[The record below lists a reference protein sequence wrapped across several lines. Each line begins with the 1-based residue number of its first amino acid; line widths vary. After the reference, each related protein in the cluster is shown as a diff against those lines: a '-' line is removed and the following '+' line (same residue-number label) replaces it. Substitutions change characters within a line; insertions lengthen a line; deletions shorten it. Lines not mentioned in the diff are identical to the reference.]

1 MKQVFPSSF
10 SFFMRVT
17 EYFAHADGRF
27 LATRGF
33 LKQRIGQIRGALT
46 QQQNNGRAPV
56 EKHSLLGTA
65 MNPRFCIVVQNFADQ
80 QGTDLNLCHGTERRR
95 VHDGILAAV
104 PDKDRDAG
112 ERDGADGVQLTG
124 QEFPLYG
131 GILFR

>member
-1 MKQVFPSSF
+1 
-10 SFFMRVT
+10 MRVT

-80 QGTDLNLCHGTERRR
+80 QGADFNLFKADAAATAN
-95 VHDGILAAV
+95 LARLPETLRSACQAAADSAFIRAHL
-104 PDKDRDAG
+104 PQAIRDIYCN
-112 ERDGADGVQLTG
+112 R
-124 QEFPLYG
+124 
-131 GILFR
+131 

>member
-10 SFFMRVT
+10 LFFMRVT

-80 QGTDLNLCHGTERRR
+80 QGADFNLCHGTERRR

-104 PDKDRDAG
+104 PDK
-112 ERDGADGVQLTG
+112 TG
-124 QEFPLYG
+124 MRESAMG
-131 GILFR
+131 RTVCS